1 MESYRTIRGE
11 VVDLTT
17 LAPQE
22 AAFLGRAIDLYR
34 SSPDSREFTRFI
46 YDSGNP
52 LLQPPKR
59 FPDSVMWHPMIK
71 ALLDLE
77 YRLGLAQGLIRADPA
92 DEVTSDPFAV
102 G

>member
-1 MESYRTIRGE
+1 MKTYTTIRGE
-11 VVDLTT
+11 TVDLAG
-17 LAPQE
+17 LEPQE
-22 AAFLGRAIDLYR
+22 ATFLARAVDLYR
-34 SSPDSREFTRFI
+34 TQPDSREFTRFI

-59 FPDSVMWHPMIK
+59 FPDSVMWHPLIQ

-77 YRLGLAQGLIRADPA
+77 YRLGLAQGLIRPHPADDPA
-92 DEVTSDPFAV
+92 SDPFAA